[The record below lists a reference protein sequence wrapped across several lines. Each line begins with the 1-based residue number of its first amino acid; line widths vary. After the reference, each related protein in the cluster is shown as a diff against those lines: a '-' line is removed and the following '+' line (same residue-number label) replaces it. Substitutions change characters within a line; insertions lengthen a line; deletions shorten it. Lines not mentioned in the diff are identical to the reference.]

1 MTPQSVPPLSK
12 FSGEEPNPG
21 EFFQEWK
28 EHFELTADL
37 LGWNDRAKLVNLITR
52 LRGQAHAF
60 YRSCTVA
67 QRGSYSML
75 MSALGTRFTPVVIP
89 AVQTSLFHDRKQDVR
104 ETVDSYAQD
113 LRRLFLKAY
122 PSVQQGSKEAEELG
136 KSVLASQFIAGL
148 RMELKKKIAGQEGD
162 IDSLI
167 VKARFEEA
175 KEKSFGRE
183 QVQGTSK
190 PATNH
195 KSPST
200 TPTVTNTTSPRQ
212 NDNRHGGPHRSGI
225 SQVKCHACGGLGH
238 FARACPL
245 KSKGGTAEATGHKV
259 AAVVPEQP
267 TQRTRKQWQDEAI
280 DKELEKVCVTLHGVN
295 IARQEVGEVTLG
307 VTPVT
312 ELEIEGAPV
321 RALVDT
327 GSPVSIVSSKFL
339 FQALGKKK
347 NSEQTPDE
355 WAVEVKQRLNPP
367 PVRLKS
373 YSGNTLPILK
383 QIQVQVRRKAKQITA
398 WVQVQQD
405 APVDFLL
412 GMDLQN
418 RLGFHLYEDNDPVSP
433 DSTPENTIRDAVT
446 ETKTIPTAN
455 VCLLEAVRIPA
466 KFERLVPVK
475 KVGQSPGPV
484 SLFTPKPDLDTIG
497 TLTMEDGLLWTGERG
512 MISICNTGPQP
523 VRLEEGE
530 VLGSIEAVDI
540 VDVGEESEVVCCGVQ
555 VRGDANEGRRSNLLQ
570 SLPTDNWDLDD
581 QERVRLRGL
590 VLQYE
595 DIFALD
601 DSELGRAEGVSHV
614 INTEGEKP
622 IKRYP
627 RRVPFSLR
635 GKVEEM
641 IKKMEEQGVIQPSHS
656 LWASPIVLVAKKD
669 GSTRFCVDYR
679 KLNAIMKMDV
689 YPLPRIDDMLDL
701 LANNQYFSTLDL
713 ASGYWQVKMDQSLQE
728 KQLSLHKWA
737 YTSFGLCHS
746 AYAMHRPLFNV

>member
-1 MTPQSVPPLSK
+1 M
-12 FSGEEPNPG
+12 ED
-21 EFFQEWK
+21 
-28 EHFELTADL
+28 HID
-37 LGWNDRAKLVNLITR
+37 
-52 LRGQAHAF
+52 QA
-60 YRSCTVA
+60 
-67 QRGSYSML
+67 L
-75 MSALGTRFTPVVIP
+75 
-89 AVQTSLFHDRKQDVR
+89 
-104 ETVDSYAQD
+104 
-113 LRRLFLKAY
+113 
-122 PSVQQGSKEAEELG
+122 
-136 KSVLASQFIAGL
+136 
-148 RMELKKKIAGQEGD
+148 
-162 IDSLI
+162 
-167 VKARFEEA
+167 
-175 KEKSFGRE
+175 
-183 QVQGTSK
+183 
-190 PATNH
+190 
-195 KSPST
+195 
-200 TPTVTNTTSPRQ
+200 
-212 NDNRHGGPHRSGI
+212 
-225 SQVKCHACGGLGH
+225 VKCHACGGLGH

-245 KSKGGTAEATGHKV
+245 NAKGGTAEATGHKM
-259 AAVVPEQP
+259 AADVPEQP

-295 IARQEVGEVTLG
+295 TARQEAGEVPLG

-312 ELEIEGAPV
+312 ELEIKGAPV
-321 RALVDT
+321 RVLVDT
-327 GSPVSIVSSKFL
+327 RSPVSM
-339 FQALGKKK
+339 A
-347 NSEQTPDE
+347 E
-355 WAVEVKQRLNPP
+355 EVKQRLNPP
-367 PVRLKS
+367 SVRLKS

-433 DSTPENTIRDAVT
+433 DSTPEDTVRDAVT
-446 ETKTIPTAN
+446 EPKTIPTAN

-512 MISICNTGPQP
+512 MISISNTGPQP

-555 VRGDANEGRRSNLLQ
+555 VRRDASEGRRSNLLRN
-570 SLPTDNWDLDD
+570 LPTDNWDLDD
-581 QERVRLRGL
+581 QERERLLGL

-601 DSELGRAEGVSHV
+601 DSELGREKGVSHV
-614 INTEGEKP
+614 INTEREKL
-622 IKRYP
+622 IKQYP

-635 GKVEEM
+635 DKVEEM
-641 IKKMEEQGVIQPSHS
+641 ITKMEEQGVIQPSHS
-656 LWASPIVLVAKKD
+656 PWASPIVLVAKKD

-679 KLNAIMKMDV
+679 KLNVITKMDV

-728 KQLSLHKWA
+728 KTAFTTQVGLHEFRVMP
-737 YTSFGLCHS
+737 FGLCNAPATFQRLMEKVLHGLVGRICLV
-746 AYAMHRPLFNV
+746 YVLG